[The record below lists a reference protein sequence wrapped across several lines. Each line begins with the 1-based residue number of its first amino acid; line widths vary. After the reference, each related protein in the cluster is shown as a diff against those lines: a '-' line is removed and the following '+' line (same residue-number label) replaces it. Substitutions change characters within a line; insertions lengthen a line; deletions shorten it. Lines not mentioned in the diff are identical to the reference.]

1 MRSRKRWLI
10 YRCRGRSFND
20 EGMRR
25 VMDDTSFIFRM
36 SAGERDDKM
45 CSNISR
51 GSSDNIGLIGL
62 TVWAVEE
69 SRN

>member
-1 MRSRKRWLI
+1 
-10 YRCRGRSFND
+10 
-20 EGMRR
+20 
-25 VMDDTSFIFRM
+25 MDDTSFIFRM